1 MSSKLLEDQGL
12 SGTYLVNIGK
22 GPLGLVL
29 IYTNNFLID
38 SVLNKNII
46 NELNKGDILI
56 KVDNIDISTYNFID
70 LVKLCRKISNRKKV
84 IELIS
89 YY

>member
-29 IYTNNFLID
+29 IYTNNFVVD

-46 NELNKGDILI
+46 NEVHKGDILI